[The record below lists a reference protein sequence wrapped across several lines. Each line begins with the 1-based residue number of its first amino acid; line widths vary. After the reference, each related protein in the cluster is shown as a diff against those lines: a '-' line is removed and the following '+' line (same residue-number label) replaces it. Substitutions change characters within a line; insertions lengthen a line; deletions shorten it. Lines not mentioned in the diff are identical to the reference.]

1 MIMIIMTV
9 NMIWISLSLKD
20 NKTYKNN
27 YKINHQIKKKNL
39 RNFKNNISDK
49 NLLSIQDIRSES
61 ELVHE

>member
-27 YKINHQIKKKNL
+27 YKINH
-39 RNFKNNISDK
+39 
-49 NLLSIQDIRSES
+49 
-61 ELVHE
+61 

>member
-27 YKINHQIKKKNL
+27 YKINHQIKKKT
-39 RNFKNNISDK
+39 
-49 NLLSIQDIRSES
+49 
-61 ELVHE
+61 